1 MVAEGREINR
11 PQLHNL
17 ARFQPLLPGPISWIL
32 SGSADMGWSAAQ
44 PAEERSKSRV
54 LQDAPHTEAQFFK
67 AIPAF
72 ADLDAALLGRLVGD
86 AVADEVPADQLLF
99 EQGTRAEFLFVLV
112 RGMVA
117 LTSRKGDSATTIDIL
132 RPVSQFQLATVLLD
146 EPYLVSGQTLQPS
159 RILRMRATRV
169 RRIIESEPAL
179 AVAAARYMSTQ
190 YRRVVGEVLDL
201 KLHSVT
207 QRLAGYLL
215 SLLVDEPTRTEVRL
229 PYGKRHLAA
238 RLGASPEHLSRAFA
252 ALRSHGVTT
261 RGARVTVA
269 DRESLASLASLNG
282 VDCGRAN

>member
-1 MVAEGREINR
+1 MLQGA
-11 PQLHNL
+11 PQ
-17 ARFQPLLPGPISWIL
+17 I
-32 SGSADMGWSAAQ
+32 
-44 PAEERSKSRV
+44 E
-54 LQDAPHTEAQFFK
+54 TQFFK
-67 AIPAF
+67 SIPAF
-72 ADLDAALLGRLVGD
+72 ADLDAALLDRLVGD
-86 AVADEVPADQLLF
+86 AIVDEVPADQYLF
-99 EQGTRAEFLFVLV
+99 EQGAKAEYLFVLV

-117 LTSRKGDSATTIDIL
+117 LTSRKGDSSTTVDIL

-159 RILRMRATRV
+159 RILRMRAARI

-179 AVAAARYMSTQ
+179 AMAAARYMSTQ
-190 YRRVVGEVLDL
+190 YRRIVGEVLDL

-215 SLLVDEPTRTEVRL
+215 SLIVDEPTRTEIRL

-269 DRESLASLASLNG
+269 DRDSLVSFASLNG
-282 VDCGRAN
+282 AGRGRAN